1 MKLSILHISDLHRD
15 LSNPLR
21 NSILLDSLKRDRD
34 RYTSSET
41 PCIRAPDLIIVS
53 GDIIQGVKDGSPDIE
68 TQLRSQYDEAQRFL
82 SNLTDEFIGGNKQAI
97 VIVPGNHDVSDH
109 HFRQSLT
116 SINIASE
123 AKKELVQQLFETDS
137 KLRWSWA
144 EFALYRIDDT
154 EMYRK
159 RFDAFVNFYNDFYEG
174 ERSYSNDPTKQ
185 FDLFDFPDWSITVIG
200 FCSCYN
206 NDLLN
211 KQGTIHP
218 DCIAQAGQHLRATT
232 YIDRLRIA
240 AWHHNIDGPPL
251 KADYMDPDIIQNLI
265 DSGFSLGFHGHQHKP
280 QFLDSRFRHGPDRR
294 LSIISAGTL
303 CGSAAFHSRR
313 SYNLIELN
321 AENRTGRLFVREM
334 QNDDL
339 QRPIWGT
346 RLLPP
351 RLEGY
356 LDFIFDPPPTLFTGS
371 NHSTLLLTR
380 AEKLLSNEEYREAAE
395 VLLSLTETEDLARPL
410 LLECLIR
417 LGDMQG
423 IAANFNPP
431 KGPTE
436 AVYLMDALWSLRR
449 RDRLS
454 EVLEIALIENSTD
467 PSVIEIRNKYK
478 VRLLR

>member
-1 MKLSILHISDLHRD
+1 MNLSILHISDLHRD
-15 LSNPLR
+15 LSNSLR

-34 RYTSSET
+34 RYTSNET
-41 PCIRAPDLIIVS
+41 PCIRPPDLIIVS
-53 GDIIQGVKDGSPDIE
+53 GDIIQGVKVGSSDVE
-68 TQLRSQYDEAQRFL
+68 TKLQRQYDEALRFL
-82 SNLTDEFIGGNKQAI
+82 SNLTDEFIDGNKQAI
-97 VIVPGNHDVSDH
+97 VIVPGNHDISDH
-109 HFRQSLT
+109 HFRQSLM
-116 SINIASE
+116 SIDIASE
-123 AKKELVQQLFETDS
+123 AKRELVQQLFETDS

-144 EFALYRIDDT
+144 EFALYRIHDA
-154 EMYRK
+154 EMYRT

-174 ERSYSNDPTKQ
+174 ERSYSNDPTEQ
-185 FDLFDFPDWSITVIG
+185 FDIFDFPDWCITVIG

-218 DCIAQAGQHLRATT
+218 DCIAQAGQHLRAAT

-240 AWHHNIDGPPL
+240 TWHHNIEGPPL
-251 KADYMDPDIIQNLI
+251 KADYMDPDIVQNLI

-303 CGSAAFHSRR
+303 CGSAAFHFRR

-321 AENRTGRLFVREM
+321 TENRTGRLFVREM

-339 QRPIWGT
+339 QRPIWGS

-351 RLEGY
+351 RLESY
-356 LDFIFDPPPTLFTGS
+356 LDFVFDPPPTLFTGANS
-371 NHSTLLLTR
+371 STLLLTR
-380 AEKLLSNEEYREAAE
+380 AEKLLSNCKYREAAE
-395 VLLSLTETEDLARPL
+395 VLLPLTETEDLARPM

-423 IAANFNPP
+423 ITANFDPP

-436 AVYLMDALWSLRR
+436 AVALMDALWSLRR
-449 RDRLS
+449 RTRLS
-454 EVLEIALIENSTD
+454 EVLEMEPIGNSTD

-478 VRLLR
+478 VRLHR